1 MAGCCDGGQAI
12 PSGLMVARRFG
23 RIAVLMVGAVAYFAR
38 PWSCGRALGRFSPQD
53 NVPYANFDYH
63 GFGAMTGWLLALAFS
78 PVIFWLARHIIA
90 VAHNEVEFGSPRLQ
104 AQVALGSLLVALTIG
119 APTFTQIAYLVGLP
133 LAVTKP
139 VIVSAL
145 AWAVL
150 VAAFWA
156 ALIRRKDAQHVV
168 GKVKGRALLLAALI
182 TVPKVLIV
190 GSWLFRA
197 S

>member
-1 MAGCCDGGQAI
+1 
-12 PSGLMVARRFG
+12 
-23 RIAVLMVGAVAYFAR
+23 MVGAVAYFAR

-63 GFGAMTGWLLALAFS
+63 GFGTMTGWLLALAFS
-78 PVIFWLARHIIA
+78 PLIFWLARHIIA
-90 VAHNEVEFGSPRLQ
+90 VAHSEAELGAPRLQ
-104 AQVALGSLLVALTIG
+104 APVALGSLLVALAIG
-119 APTFTQIAYLVGLP
+119 APTFSQIAYLVGLP
-133 LAVTKP
+133 IAVTKP
-139 VIVSAL
+139 VIVSML
-145 AWAVL
+145 VWAAL

-156 ALIRRKDAQHVV
+156 MLIRRKDAQHVV
-168 GKVKGRALLLAALI
+168 GEIKGRALLLAALI